1 MKFLFFLTQIR
12 MDFITKKTCTRN
24 NIEVIVDYPRIS
36 WLNKKHIE
44 KFLDNKNLPV
54 FLRSY
59 HSDYTKH
66 KYKLVDKPEK
76 QRNTTFLHKD
86 SALKL
91 KVNCGTAE

>member
-1 MKFLFFLTQIR
+1 

-54 FLRSY
+54 F
-59 HSDYTKH
+59 
-66 KYKLVDKPEK
+66 
-76 QRNTTFLHKD
+76 
-86 SALKL
+86 
-91 KVNCGTAE
+91 